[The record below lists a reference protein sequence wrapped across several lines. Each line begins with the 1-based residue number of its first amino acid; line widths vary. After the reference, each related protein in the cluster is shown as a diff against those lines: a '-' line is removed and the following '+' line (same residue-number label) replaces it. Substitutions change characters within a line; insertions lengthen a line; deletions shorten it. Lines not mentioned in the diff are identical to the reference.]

1 MLSSDETV
9 TEEDVDRAGV
19 EVGVATLTSDR
30 ALACASAW
38 ETAERYEA
46 ALAGRLDGD
55 LDILNIECEG
65 DAEFIAIGEGMVG
78 GKKRKSAGLNTVQR
92 RKRASGFVA
101 VVCVVAVEGNRG
113 GWDVRNWADAKLIPK
128 ETDGAYAYASLVCH
142 QLRRRGPTERQYPRK
157 IAQSDIWI

>member
-113 GWDVRNWADAKLIPK
+113 GVGCPKLGRRQADPQRNGWRLRVRIIGMSSTAPARSHR
-128 ETDGAYAYASLVCH
+128 ASVS
-142 QLRRRGPTERQYPRK
+142 P
-157 IAQSDIWI
+157 